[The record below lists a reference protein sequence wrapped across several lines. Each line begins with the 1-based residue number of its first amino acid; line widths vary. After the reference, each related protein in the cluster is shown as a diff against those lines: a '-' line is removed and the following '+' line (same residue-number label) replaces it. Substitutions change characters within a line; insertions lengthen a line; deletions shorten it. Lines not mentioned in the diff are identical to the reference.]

1 MEVNKNT
8 LNLIWIIASLSIMGL
23 VGFLFS
29 IMDSKSMA
37 KETKKQQEI
46 LILILPNLSQNQ
58 LDCLEN
64 NGGKTCLYR

>member
-1 MEVNKNT
+1 MNIKENYIS
-8 LNLIWIIASLSIMGL
+8 LLWILGSISLLGIL
-23 VGFLFS
+23 GFLLV

-37 KETKKQQEI
+37 KQTKKQQEI

>member
-1 MEVNKNT
+1 MEMNKNT
-8 LNLIWIIASLSIMGL
+8 LNLLWIIGSISLL
-23 VGFLFS
+23 GFLGFLLL
-29 IMDSKSMA
+29 IIDEKSMA

-46 LILILPNLSQNQ
+46 LILILPNLSQKQ